1 MFIIFEYTARS
12 IHAVERSAW
21 SLFILQVKTLMLIL
35 NTCWPGLPHLFSSQN
50 TTLLSQKG
58 PGERER
64 ERQRDRE
71 TETETE
77 TERQKQTE
85 RQRQE
90 TERQKQRQK
99 GCGDHTHK
107 GTAADFVTVGKW

>member
-64 ERQRDRE
+64 DRDRDRE
-71 TETETE
+71 TERQRETKTETK
-77 TERQKQTE
+77 TG
-85 RQRQE
+85 RQRQTE
-90 TERQKQRQK
+90 TDRQT
-99 GCGDHTHK
+99 D
-107 GTAADFVTVGKW
+107 

>member
-71 TETETE
+71 TERQRETETE
-77 TERQKQTE
+77 TERQTETETDRQTE
-85 RQRQE
+85 TE
-90 TERQKQRQK
+90 TELELELENVIL
-99 GCGDHTHK
+99 
-107 GTAADFVTVGKW
+107 VTRSVV